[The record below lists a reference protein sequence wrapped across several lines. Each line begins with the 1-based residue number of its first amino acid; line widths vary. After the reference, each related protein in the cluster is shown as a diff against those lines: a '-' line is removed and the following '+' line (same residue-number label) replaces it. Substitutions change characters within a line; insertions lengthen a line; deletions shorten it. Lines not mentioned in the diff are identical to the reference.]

1 MEIVIKVKMIDAT
14 RVMPDPVAEP
24 TSIDLEQQWI
34 QSARQGDL
42 DAFNKLIL
50 MHQDSLYNWVS
61 YLVHDPDLAEDVTQ
75 TVFITAYEKMKSFR
89 NGSFRSWLFQI
100 AKNRSIDLYRSNQRH
115 PTISLNDPI
124 SAEDEQDRIEWIQDG
139 TLSPVEQVEAQERAN
154 MIQNLLQRLPEEYR
168 TVLVLIDIHE
178 MNYEEAAQ
186 ALNVPL
192 GTIKSRL
199 VRGRLKLRDLLA
211 KSGMF

>member
-1 MEIVIKVKMIDAT
+1 MIDVT

-24 TSIDLEQQWI
+24 ASIDLEQQWI
-34 QSARQGDL
+34 HAARQGNL

-50 MHQDSLYNWVS
+50 MHQDGLYNWVS

-124 SAEDEQDRIEWIQDG
+124 SAEDEHDRIEWIQDG

>member
-1 MEIVIKVKMIDAT
+1 MIDAT

>member
-1 MEIVIKVKMIDAT
+1 MIDAT

-61 YLVHDPDLAEDVTQ
+61 FLVHDPDLAEDVTQ